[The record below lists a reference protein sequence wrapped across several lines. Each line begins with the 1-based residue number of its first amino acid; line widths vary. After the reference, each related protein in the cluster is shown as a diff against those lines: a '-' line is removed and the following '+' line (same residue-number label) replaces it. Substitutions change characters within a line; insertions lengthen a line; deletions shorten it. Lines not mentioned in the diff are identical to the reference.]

1 MEVLSKKKKLEFRIM
16 KIQFKFTFYTLKK
29 ITIISFSLE
38 KAFETNSKYIF
49 EKKHSRIIS
58 NSFFFN
64 KKISTSVYS
73 CT

>member
-1 MEVLSKKKKLEFRIM
+1 M

-58 NSFFFN
+58 NSFFST
-64 KKISTSVYS
+64 KKYQPVCLHVRKINIYIYIYIKKL
-73 CT
+73 